1 MPVDDRNI
9 KKKDGKE
16 KELRTLNPRNF
27 LLAAF
32 LILLLSGTG
41 AAAFSYS
48 NSITLNSGGAT
59 WEYKEYVTGSE
70 ASFSRQLIDNQAGNN
85 DSFVNVW
92 ELIGMERKFGERLRE
107 SIEKK
112 PDIKLNNSSETV
124 KVLDVEY
131 RFSED
136 SLGNVFKT
144 TAFKNHA
151 RATYSIDKGALTSGT
166 EAWFRGTP
174 KSKVTF
180 TLPPGLD
187 VNGTEGLENNSV
199 SFVKGRAVLKG
210 KFDEKGEI
218 TLRLSENK
226 SFNPKP
232 VEVVEETLNV
242 SSTEEKNE
250 SISEKMTP
258 AKKPD
263 IFNFFDGL
271 KSKLA
276 RVLKI

>member
-1 MPVDDRNI
+1 MDERII

-27 LLAAF
+27 LLAVF
-32 LILLLSGTG
+32 IILLFSGTG
-41 AAAFSYS
+41 AAVFSYS
-48 NSITLNSGGAT
+48 NSITLNSGDAT
-59 WEYKEYVTGSE
+59 WEYKEYITGSE

-92 ELIGMERKFGERLRE
+92 ELISMERKFEERLRE

-112 PDIKLNNSSETV
+112 PDIKFNNSSETV
-124 KVLDVEY
+124 KIQDVEY
-131 RFSED
+131 RFSEE

-144 TAFKNHA
+144 TALKNQA
-151 RATYSIDKGALTSGT
+151 RATYSIDKGALSPGT

-174 KSKVTF
+174 ESKVTF

-187 VNGTEGLENNSV
+187 VNGTEGLENSTV
-199 SFVKGRAVLKG
+199 SFVKDRAVLKG
-210 KFDEKGEI
+210 KFDENGAIKF
-218 TLRLSENK
+218 RLSENK

-232 VEVVEETLNV
+232 VEAVEEVLNT
-242 SSTEEKNE
+242 SSTEEMNE
-250 SISEKMTP
+250 STPEKLTP
-258 AKKPD
+258 TKKPD

-271 KSKLA
+271 KGKLA
-276 RVLKI
+276 RVLKV